1 MADQEP
7 LGTSKSNGEPASE
20 EAAGAGEAAQ
30 LPERI
35 RVHALAKL
43 LGTTSK
49 RILAHL
55 TELGAEA
62 RSAQSSLD
70 RTVAESVREALVP
83 EASEPGTA
91 APPAEAAAAPA
102 DTAEPAEPEKLA
114 GVHADRGIR
123 RHGGSERWRGVRR
136 AAVVRDRA
144 V

>member
-7 LGTSKSNGEPASE
+7 QGTSQSNGESTSTE
-20 EAAGAGEAAQ
+20 VAGVGEAAQ

-70 RTVAESVREALVP
+70 RTVAESVRDALVP
-83 EASEPGTA
+83 PQAGTEQ
-91 APPAEAAAAPA
+91 PV
-102 DTAEPAEPEKLA
+102 AEPATEQAETPAPAPAESA
-114 GVHADRGIR
+114 SPATTSTAAADT
-123 RHGGSERWRGVRR
+123 
-136 AAVVRDRA
+136 
-144 V
+144 